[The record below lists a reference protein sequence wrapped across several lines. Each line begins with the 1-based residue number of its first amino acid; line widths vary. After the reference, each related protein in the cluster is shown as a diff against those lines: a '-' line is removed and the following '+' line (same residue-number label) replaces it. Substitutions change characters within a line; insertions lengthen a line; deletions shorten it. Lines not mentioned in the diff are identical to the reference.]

1 MHKSSTKMW
10 RSSLGAWEIG
20 EKVMAVNEMKVVDK
34 RIPGSLRWWPCIP
47 LYCSTFYRLRQP
59 QYNIYL
65 INNTQKPCFFFFEKA
80 QKPCMHASL
89 EILSM
94 MMKTASMGVWPYQL
108 CWECRFFPPN
118 FVDWLRHKHVGAYHD
133 EIPGNITKSMHGRIY
148 IYSLWLIKNE
158 AYVYF
163 CLYIFVTLFLPI
175 Y

>member
-65 INNTQKPCFFFFEKA
+65 INNTQKPCFFFFWKSSET
-80 QKPCMHASL
+80 MHACKFGNIIYDDEHSKYGC
-89 EILSM
+89 I
-94 MMKTASMGVWPYQL
+94 L

>member
-65 INNTQKPCFFFFEKA
+65 INNTQKPCFFFFWKSSET
-80 QKPCMHASL
+80 MHACKFGNIIYDDEDSKYGCMT
-89 EILSM
+89 LSIM
-94 MMKTASMGVWPYQL
+94 LRMPLLPSEL
-108 CWECRFFPPN
+108 CWLIEAQTCRGIS
-118 FVDWLRHKHVGAYHD
+118 WW
-133 EIPGNITKSMHGRIY
+133 IPGNITKSMHGRIY